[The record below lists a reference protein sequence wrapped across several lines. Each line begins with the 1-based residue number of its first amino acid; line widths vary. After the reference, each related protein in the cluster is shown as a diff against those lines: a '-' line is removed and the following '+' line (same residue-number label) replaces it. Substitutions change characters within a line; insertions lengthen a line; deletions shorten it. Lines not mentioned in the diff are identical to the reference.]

1 MRKIVCLL
9 ACALALCSC
18 AVRKELSIL
27 HVNDTHSHH
36 EAMRTAPYEGRG
48 GIIER
53 AAIIDSVRSER
64 GEDAVLLLHAGD
76 FNQGSSYYTQLG
88 GSLEVNVINA
98 MRYDCITL
106 GNHEFD
112 NGIEDLALR
121 LERVKC
127 PVVCANVDFGGTPLA
142 SLVSPYAII
151 EKSGKRIGIIG
162 AAPDLRSN
170 VADHISKSLRQMDT
184 VEAVGKWAEYLHKVE
199 KCDMIILLSHLGYED
214 DIALVPQTRWLDLVI
229 GGHSHTFVDDLLY
242 VRDASGRKV
251 PVVTDG
257 CWGFDVGEVTVRF

>member
-1 MRKIVCLL
+1 MRKILCIT

-36 EAMRTAPYEGRG
+36 EALRTDPPKG

-53 AAIIDSVRSER
+53 AAILDSVRNAR
-64 GEDAVLLLHAGD
+64 GPQNVLLLHAGD
-76 FNQGSSYYTQLG
+76 FNQGSSYYTKLG
-88 GSLEVNVINA
+88 GYLEVNVINA
-98 MRYDCITL
+98 MSYDCITL

-127 PVVCANVDFGGTPLA
+127 PVVCSNVDFGGTPLA

-151 EKSGKRIGIIG
+151 EKAGKKIGIIG

-170 VADHISKSLRQMDT
+170 VAASISQRIRQIDT
-184 VEAVGKWAEYLHKVE
+184 AEAVGKWAEYLHKVE
-199 KCDMIILLSHLGYED
+199 KCDLIILLSHLGYED
-214 DIALVPQTRWLDLVI
+214 DLALVPQTRYLDLVI
-229 GGHSHTFVDDLLY
+229 GGHTHTFVEDLVY
-242 VRDASGRKV
+242 PKDASGKKV

-257 CWGFDVGEVTVRF
+257 CWGLEVGEVTVSF

>member
-1 MRKIVCLL
+1 MRKTVCLL

-27 HVNDTHSHH
+27 HLNDTHSHH

-64 GEDAVLLLHAGD
+64 GEYGVLLLHAGD
-76 FNQGSSYYTQLG
+76 FNQGSSYYTELG

-214 DIALVPQTRWLDLVI
+214 DIALVPQTRWLDLVV

-242 VRDASGRKV
+242 VRDAAGRKV